1 MPPCKG
7 RQSAA
12 AQSMRKQRIKLYGSE
27 WKKRKPPILPPCNC
41 GKISS
46 PGKSHAKESTPMSLT
61 APDVFWSIPS
71 ADLLTTLKTT
81 ANGLTQAEAQSRLV
95 GSAGLGKANP
105 QWTMLLL
112 LLSQF
117 KSPIILILIFA
128 AVLSLFLHDTTD
140 AIIILLIVLV
150 SGLLGFWQ
158 ERGAA
163 DAVQKLLAVVQIKAT
178 CERDGK
184 PTDVHTDEVVSGDI
198 ILLHAGDIVPADCLM
213 LESKDLFVNEAALTG
228 ETFPVEKSVGILPP
242 NTPLAKRTNS
252 LFLGTNVVSGTA
264 KAVAV
269 LTGKTTEFGKVSQTL
284 THKPPETEFERGI
297 RQFGYLLMEVTLLLV
312 LGIFAANVYFHR
324 PVLESLLF
332 SLALAVG
339 LTPQLLPAII
349 SINLAHGAKRMAEQK
364 VIVKRL
370 AAIENFGS
378 MDVLCTDKT
387 GTLTEGTVRLHSAVN
402 IGGEDSEKTLI
413 LAYLNAKFQ
422 SGYAN
427 PIDEAII
434 GFRPEDVSK
443 YTKLDEEPYDFV
455 RKRLSV
461 LVAGG
466 SKHLM
471 VTKGALSNILE
482 VCQTAETADGKT
494 APLDPLR
501 AQIQTQYE
509 AFSGQGYRTLGIAYR
524 DLGTETT
531 IGKDQEKGM
540 TFLGFLTL
548 FDPLQSGIIVSLQ
561 SLRDLGVSLKLITGD
576 NALVAATVS
585 KQAGLTNPQ
594 IVTGGDLRQMSM
606 EALTQRAPNVDVFAE
621 VEPNQKERII
631 LALKKAGHVVGYMGD
646 GINDASA
653 LHAADVG
660 ISVANAVDV
669 AKEAADIVLL
679 EKNLDVL
686 ARGVREGR
694 ITFANT
700 LKYVFMATSANFGNM
715 FSMAGASLFL
725 PFLPLLP
732 KQILL
737 SNLMTDFPEMTIAT
751 DSVDPESVTRP
762 RRWDMKF
769 IRRFM
774 VVFGLANSACDY
786 LTFGVLIWFMHADS
800 ARFRTG
806 WFVENVVTAALIVL
820 VIRTRKRFYLS
831 RPSTPL
837 LLATAA
843 IVALTLLLPYT
854 PLARPFGFVPL
865 PAVFLLVL
873 GGIMVFYV
881 VVAETAK
888 SFFYRHM
895 EA

>member
-1 MPPCKG
+1 MQAKPTQADPDA
-7 RQSAA
+7 SA
-12 AQSMRKQRIKLYGSE
+12 
-27 WKKRKPPILPPCNC
+27 
-41 GKISS
+41 
-46 PGKSHAKESTPMSLT
+46 
-61 APDVFWSIPS
+61 FWSVPTG
-71 ADLLTTLKTT
+71 DLMARLKTT
-81 ANGLTQAEAQSRLV
+81 AEGLTQAEAQGRLAGGV
-95 GSAGLGKANP
+95 GLAKPHPLWK
-105 QWTMLLL
+105 MLLL

-128 AVLSLFLHDTTD
+128 ALLSLLLHDTTD
-140 AIIILLIVLV
+140 AVIILLIVLV
-150 SGLLGFWQ
+150 SGCLGFWQ

-184 PTDVHTDEVVSGDI
+184 PLDVHTDQVAPGDI
-198 ILLHAGDIVPADCLM
+198 VLLHAGDIVPADCLIV
-213 LESKDLFVNEAALTG
+213 ESKDLFVNEAALTG
-228 ETFPVEKSVGILPP
+228 ETFPVEKSSATLPAD
-242 NTPLAKRTNS
+242 TPLAKRTNS
-252 LFLGTNVVSGTA
+252 VFLGTSVVSGTA
-264 KAVAV
+264 KALAV
-269 LTGKTTEFGKVSQTL
+269 LTGRTTEFGKVSQTL
-284 THKPPETEFERGI
+284 TRKPPETEFESGI
-297 RQFGYLLMEVTLLLV
+297 RHFGYLLMEVTLLLV

-349 SINLAHGAKRMAEQK
+349 SINLAHGAKRMAQQK

-387 GTLTEGTVRLHSAVN
+387 GTLTEGTVHLHSALDVC
-402 IGGEDSEKTLI
+402 GDDSAKVL
-413 LAYLNAKFQ
+413 LYAFLNAKFQ

-427 PIDEAII
+427 PIDEAVVA
-434 GFRPEDVSK
+434 FKPLDVSG

-461 LVAGG
+461 LVANGG
-466 SKHLM
+466 KHLI
-471 VTKGALSNILE
+471 VTKGALANVLE
-482 VCQTAETADGKT
+482 VCSAAETAEGKVG
-494 APLDPLR
+494 PLDPLR
-501 AQIQTQYE
+501 AQIQAQYE
-509 AFSGQGYRTLGIAYR
+509 AFSGAGYRTLGIAYR
-524 DLGTETT
+524 DAGAETM
-531 IGKDQEKGM
+531 IGKGHEADM

-548 FDPLQSGIIVSLQ
+548 FDPLQDGIVASLQ
-561 SLRDLGVSLKLITGD
+561 SLRDLGISLKLITGD
-576 NALVAATVS
+576 NALIAATVS
-585 KQAGLTNPQ
+585 KQAGMTDPQ
-594 IVTGGDLRQMSM
+594 TVTGGDLRQMST
-606 EALTQRAPNVDVFAE
+606 EALTQRAPTVDVFAE

-631 LALKKAGHVVGYMGD
+631 LALKRAGHVVGYMGD

-679 EKNLDVL
+679 EKDLNVL
-686 ARGVREGR
+686 AGGVREGR
-694 ITFANT
+694 VTFANT

-737 SNLMTDFPEMTIAT
+737 TNLMTDFPEMTIAT
-751 DSVDPESVTRP
+751 DSVDADSVTRP
-762 RRWDMKF
+762 HRWDMKF

-786 LTFGVLIWFMHADS
+786 LTFGVLLWLMHATTGQ
-800 ARFRTG
+800 FRTG
-806 WFVENVVTAALIVL
+806 WFVENVVTASLIVL

-837 LLATAA
+837 LLATLA
-843 IVALTLLLPYT
+843 IVALTLVLPYT
-854 PLARPFGFVPL
+854 PLARLFGFVPL
-865 PAVFLLVL
+865 PLVFLPVL
-873 GGIMVFYV
+873 AGIMVFYI

-888 SFFYRHM
+888 TFFYRH
-895 EA
+895 AAV